1 MKKKSSETL
10 FGPKRLQIL
19 QILLLFGVLIA
30 SVLTDPL
37 PLRNPFFVTL
47 FDPEERRF
55 GIGGNETVG
64 IAFGYHGYPDVE

>member
-1 MKKKSSETL
+1 MKNLIVWSKKALDITNIT
-10 FGPKRLQIL
+10 F
-19 QILLLFGVLIA
+19 FDVLIA
-30 SVLTDPL
+30 IVLTDSL

-64 IAFGYHGYPDVE
+64 IAFGYHGYSDVE